1 LNNAAWVYDDG
12 SLCPTVDANGRPVCA
27 DNRVA
32 VTSWDGRVLHEQPD
46 ISLERIVDTPL
57 IITGITVEQFRLAVA
72 RVGMRRYGDN
82 LRVEIEREFSQTR
95 FNARVLPIVTGS
107 QMGLPPGE
115 LAPGEKRTWQGWF
128 SNALCWHAEHDV
140 LIEIF
145 NINPNAKV
153 RTMYAN
159 YLGAEVFLREHP
171 RTARI
176 NVGPTA
182 KPVMP
187 VECCDCEAPFG
198 NTREEQEMIEWWA
211 EQGKRALARHTDN

>member
-1 LNNAAWVYDDG
+1 
-12 SLCPTVDANGRPVCA
+12 
-27 DNRVA
+27 
-32 VTSWDGRVLHEQPD
+32 
-46 ISLERIVDTPL
+46 
-57 IITGITVEQFRLAVA
+57 
-72 RVGMRRYGDN
+72 
-82 LRVEIEREFSQTR
+82 
-95 FNARVLPIVTGS
+95 
-107 QMGLPPGE
+107 MGLPPGE
-115 LAPGEKRTWQGWF
+115 LAPGEKRRQGWF
-128 SNALCWHAEHDV
+128 TNALCWHAEHDV

-159 YLGAEVFLREHP
+159 YLGAEVFLREYP